1 MRELRSV
8 VEQQQGRLNDLQ
20 LDVNE
25 IRIHYSELRR
35 ELRTIKVHILNFHD
49 EDVCLC
55 MTQRHEASV
64 LINVGSQVVTSV

>member
-1 MRELRSV
+1 

-35 ELRTIKVHILNFHD
+35 ELRTIKVPYAYITILRSTF
-49 EDVCLC
+49 VCDNLVQNAVNC
-55 MTQRHEASV
+55 PLYLLT
-64 LINVGSQVVTSV
+64 L